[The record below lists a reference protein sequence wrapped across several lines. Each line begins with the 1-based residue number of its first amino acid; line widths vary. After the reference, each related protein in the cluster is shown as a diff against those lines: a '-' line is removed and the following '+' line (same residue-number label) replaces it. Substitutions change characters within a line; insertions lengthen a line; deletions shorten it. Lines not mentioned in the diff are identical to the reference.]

1 MLSVSDDGSPRCATA
16 LLPGGEVTIRYEL
29 RARPGRHAFRPTTVL
44 CRDASGSVEVE
55 RSLTA
60 ASSVECAAEVP
71 TVPLRAQSGHHPG
84 PLVTDDGGEG
94 IEFHSVEKYQRGDP
108 ANRIDWRRY
117 ARTGEL
123 TSLTFRTERLAEVVV
138 CVDARPVSYRAAD
151 ATEPHGVALAVDA
164 ADRIGDALFDANH
177 RVGLWPGSDG
187 ASACFRPRAVAITP
201 AGSTVGWRRIRPSG
215 WSRRKRRARPS
226 VRAG

>member
-1 MLSVSDDGSPRCATA
+1 MLSVSDGSPRCATA

-29 RARPGRHAFRPTTVL
+29 RARPGRHVFRPTTVL

-94 IEFHSVEKYQRGDP
+94 DRVPLRRGVP
-108 ANRIDWRRY
+108 ARGPREPD
-117 ARTGEL
+117 
-123 TSLTFRTERLAEVVV
+123 RLATIRADGRTHL
-138 CVDARPVSYRAAD
+138 VDVPHRAARRGS
-151 ATEPHGVALAVDA
+151 GVRGCTTRVVSSRGRDRTPRGRARCRRRRPNRRRAV
-164 ADRIGDALFDANH
+164 R
-177 RVGLWPGSDG
+177 RESPG
-187 ASACFRPRAVAITP
+187 RPRRVRTARLRASDPERSRSRQPVPPSAGDGSGLR
-201 AGSTVGWRRIRPSG
+201 AGS
-215 WSRRKRRARPS
+215 
-226 VRAG
+226 AGNGTHDRS